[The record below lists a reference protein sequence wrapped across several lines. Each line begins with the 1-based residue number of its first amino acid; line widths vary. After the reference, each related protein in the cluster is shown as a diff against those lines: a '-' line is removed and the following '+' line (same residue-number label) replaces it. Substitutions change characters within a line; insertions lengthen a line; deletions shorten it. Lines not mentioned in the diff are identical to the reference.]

1 MPSSSPDWLGYLAAV
16 LTTIAF
22 LPQLIKT
29 WRTKSADDLSLAWLT
44 TFSSGVF
51 CWMLFGMAV
60 RSMPIIVANG
70 VTLALAVAL
79 AFLKVHF
86 RRR

>member
-1 MPSSSPDWLGYLAAV
+1 MFASSPDWLGYLAAA
-16 LTTIAF
+16 LTTVAF

-51 CWMLFGMAV
+51 CWMLFGVAIH
-60 RSMPIIVANG
+60 STPIILANG
-70 VTLALAVAL
+70 VTLVLAAALG
-79 AFLKVHF
+79 FLKVRF
-86 RRR
+86 RR